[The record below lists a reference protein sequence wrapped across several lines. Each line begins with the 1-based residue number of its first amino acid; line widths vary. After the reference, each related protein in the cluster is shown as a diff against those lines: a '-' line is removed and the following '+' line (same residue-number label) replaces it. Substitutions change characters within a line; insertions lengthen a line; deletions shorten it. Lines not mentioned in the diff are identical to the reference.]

1 MEKFLKNHQHVSPL
15 VSVIIVNW
23 NGKKLLEECLE
34 SLRNQSF
41 RDFEVIVVDNGSTDG
56 SLEFIRHAFPEV
68 RLAELTSNLGF
79 AGGNNAGIGIA
90 KGRYLA
96 LLNNDTRADRDW
108 LQNLI
113 GIAEKTP
120 DAGMFASKILS
131 YYKPDIIDNVGL
143 IIYRDCLARGKG
155 RLEEDRGQYNDLT
168 EALMPSGCAAL
179 YRKEMIKEIGV
190 FDEEFF
196 AYADDVDIGLRGRLA
211 GWGCLYVPDAVVYH
225 KYSSSTEA
233 YSPLKAF
240 LVERNRIWVML
251 KYFPVE
257 MILASPYYT
266 AKRLM
271 LQLYGALTGKGASA
285 RFSSQ
290 YSVFRAV
297 AILLKA
303 WRSAIIALPNVIKQR
318 RRFSGLKRIDRS
330 EIYRLFRE
338 FGMTASE
345 VALKE

>member
-1 MEKFLKNHQHVSPL
+1 MEFFLNNNQHDSPL

-23 NGKKLLEECLE
+23 NGKQLLKECLE
-34 SLRNQSF
+34 SLRIQSF
-41 RDFEVIVVDNGSTDG
+41 KDFEIIVVDNGSSDG
-56 SLEFIRHAFPEV
+56 SGEFIKVFWPEV
-68 RLAELTSNLGF
+68 RLVELTSNRGF
-79 AGGNNAGIGIA
+79 AGGNNAGISIA
-90 KGRYLA
+90 KGKYLA
-96 LLNNDTRADRDW
+96 LLNNDTKVDKDW
-108 LQNLI
+108 LKNLI
-113 GIAEKTP
+113 EIAEKTP
-120 DAGMFASKILS
+120 HAGMFASKILS

-155 RLEEDRGQYNDLT
+155 RLETDRGQHNALT

-179 YRKEMIKEIGV
+179 YKKEMIDEIGV

-196 AYADDVDIGLRGRLA
+196 AYADDVDIGLRGRFA
-211 GWGCLYVPDAVVYH
+211 GWHCLYVPQAKVYH

-233 YSPLKAF
+233 YSPMKAF

-251 KYFPVE
+251 KYLPVE

-266 AKRLM
+266 AKRLF

-290 YSVFRAV
+290 YSVFHAIL
-297 AILLKA
+297 ILLKA
-303 WRSAIIALPNVIKQR
+303 WRSAIIGLPNAIKQR
-318 RRFSGLKRIDRS
+318 KRFSKLKRIDRS
-330 EIYRLFRE
+330 EIYRLFRK